1 MACPAEKVDLTKLG
15 IPSGHWLAASLALAQ
30 LFAPGW
36 LLRADQKKKDPNAIG
51 DRKVSGGANFY
62 SLEKEIALGKQLSI
76 EVQKQAKLVD
86 DPIVA
91 EYLNR
96 LGQNLVR
103 NSDVNFPVS
112 FTLID
117 ADEVNAFTL
126 PGGFIF
132 LSTGALRLSDNEA
145 ELASVLAHELGH
157 AAARHATRQATREQM
172 ISYGTI
178 PLSIMGGVAGLAAR
192 QAAGLMAP
200 MAFFHF
206 SRAFET
212 EADLLGIQ
220 YLWKAGYDPNA
231 SVDMFER
238 VESTERRQPGAVSKL
253 FRTHPLTSDRIEKTQ
268 QNINELLPQHAEYVL
283 NTSEYE
289 DIRQRLNDMTAQR
302 KMDPKQPNK
311 PTLRRSPGEQML
323 PGEQIADA
331 DEHPSVRHH

>member
-1 MACPAEKVDLTKLG
+1 MRNFLSIALSVLLVLPAG
-15 IPSGHWLAASLALAQ
+15 SFAA
-30 LFAPGW
+30 
-36 LLRADQKKKDPNAIG
+36 DKKKDPNAIG
-51 DRKVSGGANFY
+51 DRKVAGGPNFY

-76 EVQKQAKLVD
+76 EVQKQARIID

-91 EYLNR
+91 EYINR

-103 NSDVNFPVS
+103 NSDVTFPVS

-117 ADEVNAFTL
+117 ADEINAFTL

-132 LSTGALRLSDNEA
+132 VNSGLLRLSDHEA

-157 AAARHATRQATREQM
+157 AAARHATRQATRDQM
-172 ISYGTI
+172 INISSI
-178 PLSIMGGVAGLAAR
+178 PLSIMGGAAGMAIR
-192 QAAGLMAP
+192 QAAAVAAP

-220 YLWKAGYDPNA
+220 YLWKSGYDPNA

-253 FRTHPLTSDRIEKTQ
+253 FRTHPLTADRIEKTQ
-268 QNINELLPQHAEYVL
+268 QNIGALLPQHPEYVL

-289 DIRQRLNDMTAQR
+289 NVRTRLADLSAQR
-302 KMDPKQPNK
+302 KPDPKAANK
-311 PTLRRSPGEQML
+311 PTLRRSPSDQL
-323 PGEQIADA
+323 VDA
-331 DEHPSVRHH
+331 EDQPLRKH